1 MSKKQEYTAR
11 EKQIIWECC
20 KQTAELEE
28 KIDELEGSIASF
40 FSVWAEKYPHLAK
53 WVYDERYEALNT
65 KYKELLEKY
74 FALLEADDE
83 NLEAD
88 EKE

>member
-11 EKQIIWECC
+11 EKSLVWQAHLIHEKLEDRVNDLEASIKSFMSMC
-20 KQTAELEE
+20 AEN
-28 KIDELEGSIASF
+28 
-40 FSVWAEKYPHLAK
+40 YPEFAK

-74 FALLEADDE
+74 FTLLDVDSERE
-83 NLEAD
+83 
-88 EKE
+88 